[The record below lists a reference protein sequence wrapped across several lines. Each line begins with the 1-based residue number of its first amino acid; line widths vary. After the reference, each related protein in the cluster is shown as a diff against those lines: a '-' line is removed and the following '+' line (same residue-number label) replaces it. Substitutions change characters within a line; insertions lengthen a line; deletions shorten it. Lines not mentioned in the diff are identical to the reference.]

1 MFYILNIE
9 APLPSR
15 HLVLRSTE
23 SKTHLTQLLIKYR
36 LLTFETCLKE
46 NSFYMTSEETK
57 KKVKRAIIQ
66 EYKDIMSED
75 EEAQAN
81 YVIKAEIATP
91 KFNLRILMCF
101 IYCFTFIIHKIE

>member
-1 MFYILNIE
+1 MFYILNNE

-15 HLVLRSTE
+15 DLVLSSTE

-81 YVIKAEIATP
+81 HVIKSRNSHAEVQPEDTDV
-91 KFNLRILMCF
+91 FYLLLHF
-101 IYCFTFIIHKIE
+101 YYTQD